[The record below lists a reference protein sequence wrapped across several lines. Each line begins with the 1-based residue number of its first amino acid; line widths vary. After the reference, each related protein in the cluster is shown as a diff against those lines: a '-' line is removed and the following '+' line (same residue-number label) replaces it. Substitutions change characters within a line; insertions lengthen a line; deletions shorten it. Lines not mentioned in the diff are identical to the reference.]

1 MAVKAESTGAIDA
14 IWVGDSILSKPRLE
28 CIPLLGAIA
37 ARTSRVK
44 LGVACMATIAQRNPV
59 LLALQWAS
67 LDVLSNGRTWL
78 AACMGYP
85 ASQHPMAA
93 KELEVMGIASKE
105 RPGRLEEMI
114 QALRLLWS
122 DEHASFHGKYYSF
135 DDVNLLPKP
144 AQRPCPIY
152 IAGTPR
158 PAQIGE
164 RGVERSLRRIA
175 RYADGWMSNQIELA
189 MFKDYQGRLREMVTE
204 EGRDPN
210 AFKTVLYYGVSVN
223 RDREQAFR
231 EAKTF
236 LDAYYQKDFTREGV
250 EIWTACG
257 PVEHCVDC
265 LRGFIE
271 AGVDHVAIRPIGDD
285 LNQQFV
291 MFLGRTYSRAA
302 GGNRQGRLA
311 PRTSRQED
319 GIYNRSMKPLFSIS
333 RIKRESMKS
342 SGFASRALGCAFSKV
357 FNSTPTPSAVGYGGI
372 SRCSVTRS

>member
-1 MAVKAESTGAIDA
+1 MLAGMAGNKTTFGLTLSNRALVMRGTPPKELIEMAARAENSGAIA
-14 IWVGDSILSKPRLE
+14 AVWVGDSILSKPRLE

-37 ARTSRVK
+37 AHTSRVK

-67 LDVLSNGRTWL
+67 LDVLSGGRAWL
-78 AACMGYP
+78 AACLGYP

-93 KELEVMGIASKE
+93 KELEVMGVASKE

-144 AQRPCPIY
+144 AQRPCPIF

-158 PAQIGE
+158 PAQIGAG
-164 RGVERSLRRIA
+164 GVERSLRRIA
-175 RYADGWMSNQIELA
+175 RYADGWMTNQIESA
-189 MFKDYQGRLREMVTE
+189 MFHDHLGRLRELLVE
-204 EGRDPN
+204 EGRDLN
-210 AFKTVLYYGVSVN
+210 RFKTVLYYGVSVN

-236 LDAYYQKDFTREGV
+236 LDAYYQKDFTRRGV

-271 AGVDHVAIRPIGDD
+271 AGVDHVTIRPIGED
-285 LNQQFV
+285 LNKQFRIY
-291 MFLGRTYSRAA
+291 LEELLPALRRAA
-302 GGNRQGRLA
+302 DN
-311 PRTSRQED
+311 T
-319 GIYNRSMKPLFSIS
+319 N
-333 RIKRESMKS
+333 
-342 SGFASRALGCAFSKV
+342 
-357 FNSTPTPSAVGYGGI
+357 
-372 SRCSVTRS
+372 

>member
-1 MAVKAESTGAIDA
+1 MLAAMSQHKTSFGLTLSNRALVTQGTQPRELIDMAVKAENSGAIDA

-37 ARTSRVK
+37 AHTSRVQ

-67 LDVLSNGRTWL
+67 LDVLSGGRTWL

-93 KELEVMGIASKE
+93 KELEVMGIKSKE

-114 QALRLLWS
+114 GALRVLWS

-135 DDVNLLPKP
+135 DEVNLLPKP

-158 PAQIGE
+158 PSQIGDG
-164 RGVERSLRRIA
+164 GVGRSLRRIA
-175 RYADGWMSNQIELA
+175 RYADGWMTNQIELA
-189 MFKDYQGRLREMVTE
+189 MFQDYRSRLREMLVE

-223 RDREQAFR
+223 RDRDQAFR

-236 LDAYYQKDFTREGV
+236 LDGYYQKDFTRPGV

-265 LRGFIE
+265 VRGFIN
-271 AGVDHVAIRPIGDD
+271 AGVDHVTIRPVGENLKYQFNIFLQELVPA
-285 LNQQFV
+285 LN
-291 MFLGRTYSRAA
+291 SAA
-302 GGNRQGRLA
+302 AN
-311 PRTSRQED
+311 
-319 GIYNRSMKPLFSIS
+319 
-333 RIKRESMKS
+333 
-342 SGFASRALGCAFSKV
+342 
-357 FNSTPTPSAVGYGGI
+357 AV
-372 SRCSVTRS
+372 

>member
-1 MAVKAESTGAIDA
+1 MLAGMAKKKTTFGLTLSNRALVTRGTPPEELIDMAVRAEASGAIDA

-67 LDVLSNGRTWL
+67 LDVLSGGRTWL

-93 KELEVMGIASKE
+93 KELEVMGVASKE

-135 DDVNLLPKP
+135 EDVNLLPKP

-158 PAQIGE
+158 AAQIGE

-189 MFKDYQGRLREMVTE
+189 MFRDHRARLREMLVE
-204 EGRDPN
+204 AGRDPN
-210 AFKTVLYYGVSVN
+210 AFKTVLYYGVAVN
-223 RDREQAFR
+223 RDRDQALR
-231 EAKTF
+231 EAKAF
-236 LDAYYQKDFTREGV
+236 LDAYYQKDFTRQGV

-257 PVEHCVDC
+257 PVEHCVG
-265 LRGFIE
+265 RVKEFID
-271 AGVDHVAIRPIGDD
+271 AGVDHVAIRPIGAD
-285 LNQQFV
+285 LNAQFRSY
-291 MFLGRTYSRAA
+291 LEEILPALNAA
-302 GGNRQGRLA
+302 NV
-311 PRTSRQED
+311 
-319 GIYNRSMKPLFSIS
+319 
-333 RIKRESMKS
+333 
-342 SGFASRALGCAFSKV
+342 C
-357 FNSTPTPSAVGYGGI
+357 
-372 SRCSVTRS
+372 

>member
-1 MAVKAESTGAIDA
+1 MAVQAENTGAIDA
-14 IWVGDSILSKPRLE
+14 VWVGDSILSKPRLE

-37 ARTSRVK
+37 AHTSRVK

-67 LDVLSNGRTWL
+67 LDVLSSGRTWL

-93 KELEVMGIASKE
+93 KELAVMGVQSKE
-105 RPGRLEEMI
+105 RPERLEEMI
-114 QALRLLWS
+114 QALRVLWS

-144 AQRPCPIY
+144 AQQPCPIY

-158 PAQIGE
+158 PTQIGE

-175 RYADGWMSNQIELA
+175 RYADGWMTNQIELA
-189 MFKDYQGRLREMVTE
+189 MFQDYLGRLRELLVE

-210 AFKTVLYYGVSVN
+210 QFKTVLYYGTSVN
-223 RDREQAFR
+223 RDREQAFH

-236 LDAYYQKDFTREGV
+236 LDAYYQKDFTRQGV

-265 LRGFIE
+265 VRGFIN
-271 AGVDHVAIRPIGDD
+271 AGVDHVTIRPIGQD
-285 LNQQFV
+285 LNKQFRIYLEEV
-291 MFLGRTYSRAA
+291 LPGLNLVAGNAA
-302 GGNRQGRLA
+302 
-311 PRTSRQED
+311 
-319 GIYNRSMKPLFSIS
+319 
-333 RIKRESMKS
+333 
-342 SGFASRALGCAFSKV
+342 
-357 FNSTPTPSAVGYGGI
+357 
-372 SRCSVTRS
+372 

>member
-1 MAVKAESTGAIDA
+1 MAVEAENTGAIDA
-14 IWVGDSILSKPRLE
+14 VWVGDSILSKPRLE

-37 ARTSRVK
+37 AHTARVK

-67 LDVLSNGRTWL
+67 LDVLSGGRTWL

-93 KELEVMGIASKE
+93 KELEVMGVESKE

-114 QALRLLWS
+114 QALRALWS
-122 DEHASFHGKYYSF
+122 DEHASFRGKYYSF

-144 AQRPCPIY
+144 VQQPCPIY

-158 PAQIGE
+158 PSQIGK

-175 RYADGWMSNQIELA
+175 CYADGWMTNQIELA
-189 MFKDYQGRLREMVTE
+189 MFRDYSGQLREMLVE

-210 AFKTVLYYGVSVN
+210 KFKTVLYYGISVN
-223 RDREQAFR
+223 NDRDKALR

-236 LDAYYQKDFTREGV
+236 LDAYYQKDFTRQGV
-250 EIWTACG
+250 EIWNACG

-265 LRGFIE
+265 VRGFIN
-271 AGVDHVAIRPIGDD
+271 AGVDHVTIRPIGED
-285 LNQQFV
+285 LNEQFRV
-291 MFLGRTYSRAA
+291 YLEEVLPALNSLAA
-302 GGNRQGRLA
+302 A
-311 PRTSRQED
+311 
-319 GIYNRSMKPLFSIS
+319 
-333 RIKRESMKS
+333 
-342 SGFASRALGCAFSKV
+342 
-357 FNSTPTPSAVGYGGI
+357 
-372 SRCSVTRS
+372 

>member
-1 MAVKAESTGAIDA
+1 MAARAESSGLIDA
-14 IWVGDSILSKPRLE
+14 VWVGDSILSKPRLE

-37 ARTSRVK
+37 AHTLRVK

-67 LDVLSNGRTWL
+67 LDVLSGGRTWL

-93 KELEVMGIASKE
+93 KELEVMGVASKQ
-105 RPGRLEEMI
+105 RPGRLEEML
-114 QALRLLWS
+114 QALQVLWS

-144 AQRPCPIY
+144 AQQPCPIY

-158 PAQIGE
+158 PTQIGD

-175 RYADGWMSNQIELA
+175 RYADGWMTNQIESS
-189 MFKDYQGRLREMVTE
+189 MFEDYKQRLQRMLIE
-204 EGRDPN
+204 EGRDPDK
-210 AFKTVLYYGVSVN
+210 FKTVLYYGISVH

-236 LDAYYQKDFTREGV
+236 LDAYYQKDFSRPGV
-250 EIWTACG
+250 EIWNACG

-265 LRGFIE
+265 VRGFIN
-271 AGVDHVAIRPIGDD
+271 AGIDHVAIRPIGDNLD
-285 LNQQFV
+285 EQFDIYLNQV
-291 MFLGRTYSRAA
+291 L
-302 GGNRQGRLA
+302 
-311 PRTSRQED
+311 P
-319 GIYNRSMKPLFSIS
+319 
-333 RIKRESMKS
+333 
-342 SGFASRALGCAFSKV
+342 ALQMIV
-357 FNSTPTPSAVGYGGI
+357 P
-372 SRCSVTRS
+372 

>member
-1 MAVKAESTGAIDA
+1 MAVQAENTGAIDA
-14 IWVGDSILSKPRLE
+14 VWVGDSILSKPRLE

-37 ARTSRVK
+37 AHTSRVK

-67 LDVLSNGRTWL
+67 LDVLSSGRTWL

-85 ASQHPMAA
+85 AGQHPMAA
-93 KELEVMGIASKE
+93 KELAVMGVQSKE
-105 RPGRLEEMI
+105 RPERLEEMI
-114 QALRLLWS
+114 QALRVLWS

-144 AQRPCPIY
+144 AQQPCPIY

-158 PAQIGE
+158 PTQIGE

-175 RYADGWMSNQIELA
+175 RYADGWMTNQIELA
-189 MFKDYQGRLREMVTE
+189 MFQDYLGRLRELLVE

-210 AFKTVLYYGVSVN
+210 EFKTVLYYGTSVN

-236 LDAYYQKDFTREGV
+236 LDAYYQKDFTRQGV

-265 LRGFIE
+265 VRGFIN
-271 AGVDHVAIRPIGDD
+271 AGVDHVTIRPIGQD
-285 LNQQFV
+285 LNKQFRIYLEEV
-291 MFLGRTYSRAA
+291 LPGLNLVAGNAA
-302 GGNRQGRLA
+302 
-311 PRTSRQED
+311 
-319 GIYNRSMKPLFSIS
+319 
-333 RIKRESMKS
+333 
-342 SGFASRALGCAFSKV
+342 
-357 FNSTPTPSAVGYGGI
+357 
-372 SRCSVTRS
+372 

>member
-1 MAVKAESTGAIDA
+1 MLAPMPEKKTSVGLTLSNRAVLTQGTTPKDLIDMAVKAERSGAIDA

-37 ARTSRVK
+37 SHTSRVK

-67 LDVLSNGRTWL
+67 LDVLSSGRTWL

-93 KELEVMGIASKE
+93 KELEVMGIKSKE

-122 DEHASFHGKYYSF
+122 NEHASFHGKYYSF
-135 DDVNLLPKP
+135 DDVDLLPKP

-158 PAQIGE
+158 PAQLGD

-175 RYADGWMSNQIELA
+175 RCADGWMTNQIELA
-189 MFKDYQGRLREMVTE
+189 MFQEYSARLREMLVQ
-204 EGRDPN
+204 EGRDPSV
-210 AFKTVLYYGVSVN
+210 FKTVLYYGVAVN
-223 RDREQAFR
+223 NDRDRAFR

-236 LDAYYQKDFTREGV
+236 LDAYYQKDFTRDGV

-257 PVEHCVDC
+257 PVEHCVQC
-265 LRGFIE
+265 VRGFID
-271 AGVDHVAIRPIGDD
+271 AGVDHVTIRPIGDNLD
-285 LNQQFV
+285 EQFDI
-291 MFLGRTYSRAA
+291 FL
-302 GGNRQGRLA
+302 
-311 PRTSRQED
+311 QE
-319 GIYNRSMKPLFSIS
+319 ILP
-333 RIKRESMKS
+333 
-342 SGFASRALGCAFSKV
+342 ALKQV
-357 FNSTPTPSAVGYGGI
+357 SA
-372 SRCSVTRS
+372 

>member
-1 MAVKAESTGAIDA
+1 MAVQAENTGAIDA
-14 IWVGDSILSKPRLE
+14 VWVGDSILSKPRLE

-37 ARTSRVK
+37 AHTSRVK

-67 LDVLSNGRTWL
+67 LDVLSSGRTWL

-93 KELEVMGIASKE
+93 KELAVMGVESKE
-105 RPGRLEEMI
+105 RPERLEEMI
-114 QALRLLWS
+114 EALRVLWS
-122 DEHASFHGKYYSF
+122 DEHGSFHGKYYSF

-144 AQRPCPIY
+144 AQQPCPIY

-158 PAQIGE
+158 PTQIGE

-175 RYADGWMSNQIELA
+175 RYADGWMTNQIELA
-189 MFKDYQGRLREMVTE
+189 MFQDYLGRLRELLVE

-210 AFKTVLYYGVSVN
+210 EFKTVLYYGTSVN

-231 EAKTF
+231 EAKAF
-236 LDAYYQKDFTREGV
+236 LDAYYQKDFTRQGV

-265 LRGFIE
+265 VRGFIN
-271 AGVDHVAIRPIGDD
+271 AGVDHVTIRPIGQD
-285 LNQQFV
+285 LNEQFRIYLEEV
-291 MFLGRTYSRAA
+291 LPGLNLVAGNAA
-302 GGNRQGRLA
+302 
-311 PRTSRQED
+311 
-319 GIYNRSMKPLFSIS
+319 
-333 RIKRESMKS
+333 
-342 SGFASRALGCAFSKV
+342 
-357 FNSTPTPSAVGYGGI
+357 
-372 SRCSVTRS
+372 

>member
-1 MAVKAESTGAIDA
+1 MAVQAENTGAIDA
-14 IWVGDSILSKPRLE
+14 VWVGDSILSKPRLE

-37 ARTSRVK
+37 AHTSRVK

-67 LDVLSNGRTWL
+67 LDVLSSGRTWL

-93 KELEVMGIASKE
+93 KELAVMGVQSKE
-105 RPGRLEEMI
+105 RPERLEEMI
-114 QALRLLWS
+114 QALRVLWS

-144 AQRPCPIY
+144 AQQPCPIY

-158 PAQIGE
+158 PTQIGE

-175 RYADGWMSNQIELA
+175 RYADGWMTNQIELA
-189 MFKDYQGRLREMVTE
+189 MFQDYLGRLRELLVE

-210 AFKTVLYYGVSVN
+210 EFKTVLYYGTSVN

-236 LDAYYQKDFTREGV
+236 LDAYYQKDFTRQGV

-265 LRGFIE
+265 VRGFIN
-271 AGVDHVAIRPIGDD
+271 AGVDHVTIRPIGQD
-285 LNQQFV
+285 LNKQFRIYLEEV
-291 MFLGRTYSRAA
+291 LPGLNLVAGNAA
-302 GGNRQGRLA
+302 
-311 PRTSRQED
+311 
-319 GIYNRSMKPLFSIS
+319 
-333 RIKRESMKS
+333 
-342 SGFASRALGCAFSKV
+342 
-357 FNSTPTPSAVGYGGI
+357 
-372 SRCSVTRS
+372 

>member
-1 MAVKAESTGAIDA
+1 MLAAMSQHKTSFGLTLSNRALVTQGTQPRELIDMAVKAENSGAIDA

-37 ARTSRVK
+37 AHTSRLK

-67 LDVLSNGRTWL
+67 LDVLSGGRTWL

-93 KELEVMGIASKE
+93 KELEVMGIKSKE

-114 QALRLLWS
+114 GALRVLWS

-135 DDVNLLPKP
+135 DEVNLLPKP

-158 PAQIGE
+158 PSQIGDG
-164 RGVERSLRRIA
+164 GVERSLRRIA
-175 RYADGWMSNQIELA
+175 RYADGWMTNQIELA
-189 MFKDYQGRLREMVTE
+189 MFQDYRGRLREMLVE
-204 EGRDPN
+204 EGRDPEQ
-210 AFKTVLYYGVSVN
+210 FKTVLYYGVSVN
-223 RDREQAFR
+223 RDRDQAFR
-231 EAKTF
+231 QAKTF
-236 LDAYYQKDFTREGV
+236 LDAYYQKDFTRPGV

-265 LRGFIE
+265 VRGFIN
-271 AGVDHVAIRPIGDD
+271 AGVDHVTIRPIGDD
-285 LNQQFV
+285 LKYQLNI
-291 MFLGRTYSRAA
+291 FLQDMVPALNSAA
-302 GGNRQGRLA
+302 VNA
-311 PRTSRQED
+311 
-319 GIYNRSMKPLFSIS
+319 
-333 RIKRESMKS
+333 
-342 SGFASRALGCAFSKV
+342 A
-357 FNSTPTPSAVGYGGI
+357 
-372 SRCSVTRS
+372 

>member
-1 MAVKAESTGAIDA
+1 MLAAMLEKKTTFGITLSNRAILTQGTKAKDLIDMAVKAESTGAIDA
-14 IWVGDSILSKPRLE
+14 VWVGDSILSKPRLE

-37 ARTSRVK
+37 SHTSRVK

-67 LDVLSNGRTWL
+67 LDVLSGGRTWL

-93 KELEVMGIASKE
+93 KELEVMGVKSKE

-122 DEHASFHGKYYSF
+122 EEHASLQGKYYSF

-158 PAQIGE
+158 AAQIGGG
-164 RGVERSLRRIA
+164 GVERSLRRIA
-175 RYADGWMSNQIELA
+175 RYADGWMTNQIELG
-189 MFKDYQGRLREMVTE
+189 MFQEYAARLRDMLVQ
-204 EGRDPN
+204 EGRDPS
-210 AFKTVLYYGVSVN
+210 AFKMFLYYGVSVN
-223 RDREQAFR
+223 SDRDRAFG
-231 EAKTF
+231 EAKSF
-236 LDAYYQKDFTREGV
+236 LDAYYQKDFTRQGV

-265 LRGFIE
+265 VRGFID
-271 AGVDHVAIRPIGDD
+271 AGVDHVTLRPIGDNLD
-285 LNQQFV
+285 EQFDI
-291 MFLGRTYSRAA
+291 FL
-302 GGNRQGRLA
+302 
-311 PRTSRQED
+311 
-319 GIYNRSMKPLFSIS
+319 
-333 RIKRESMKS
+333 REVLP
-342 SGFASRALGCAFSKV
+342 ALKQV
-357 FNSTPTPSAVGYGGI
+357 SA
-372 SRCSVTRS
+372 

>member
-1 MAVKAESTGAIDA
+1 MAGNKTTFGLTLSNRALVTRGTPPKELIDIAAQAENSGAIDA
-14 IWVGDSILSKPRLE
+14 VWVGDSILSKPRLE

-37 ARTSRVK
+37 AHTSRVK

-67 LDVLSNGRTWL
+67 LDVLSGGRTWL

-93 KELEVMGIASKE
+93 KELEVMGVASKE

-144 AQRPCPIY
+144 AQWPCPIY

-158 PAQIGE
+158 PAQIGA

-175 RYADGWMSNQIELA
+175 RYADGWMTNQIESAIFQDHL
-189 MFKDYQGRLREMVTE
+189 GRLRKMLVE

-210 AFKTVLYYGVSVN
+210 RFKTVLYYGVCVN

-236 LDAYYQKDFTREGV
+236 LDAYYQKDFTRQGV

-257 PVEHCVDC
+257 PIEHCVEC
-265 LRGFIE
+265 LRGFID
-271 AGVDHVAIRPIGDD
+271 AGVDHVAIRPIGED
-285 LNQQFV
+285 LKEQFRIYLEDLLPALRRV
-291 MFLGRTYSRAA
+291 GGGAA
-302 GGNRQGRLA
+302 
-311 PRTSRQED
+311 
-319 GIYNRSMKPLFSIS
+319 
-333 RIKRESMKS
+333 
-342 SGFASRALGCAFSKV
+342 
-357 FNSTPTPSAVGYGGI
+357 
-372 SRCSVTRS
+372 